1 MKERKTRLRTFRF
14 SESLNRSLRKEAADE
29 GTSVNALANS
39 ILGEYFDWRKKA
51 WEFGFISLH
60 KPIVIRLIEESDDET
75 LARMGREDMAPS
87 WIEQAEFFL
96 QDSSPSE
103 TLKAMSRKSKTNPG
117 AVTRITQEGGAY
129 TIVMRHDFGPKW
141 SIVVESAL
149 QEFVRKMFGVEPR
162 ITAGESVV
170 TARFKADPRKIPA

>member
-1 MKERKTRLRTFRF
+1 MARLVERDGGVLPSRLL
-14 SESLNRSLRKEAADE
+14 SERN
-29 GTSVNALANS
+29 
-39 ILGEYFDWRKKA
+39 
-51 WEFGFISLH
+51 
-60 KPIVIRLIEESDDET
+60 
-75 LARMGREDMAPS
+75 
-87 WIEQAEFFL
+87 
-96 QDSSPSE
+96 
-103 TLKAMSRKSKTNPG
+103 LKVMSRKSKTNPG

-170 TARFKADPRKIPA
+170 TARFKADPRKIPT